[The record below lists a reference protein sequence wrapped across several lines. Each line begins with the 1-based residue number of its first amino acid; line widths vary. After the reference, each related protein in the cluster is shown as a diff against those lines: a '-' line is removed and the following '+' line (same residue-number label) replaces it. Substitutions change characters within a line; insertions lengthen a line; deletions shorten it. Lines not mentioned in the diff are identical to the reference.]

1 MTVSADTTQKTRR
14 TTYIVVGAVILVL
27 LIVAL
32 IVFSSAKES
41 QAAQQ
46 KADQLIA
53 AINQAGLP
61 APTQDQVVRVL
72 GDDGGAVCADPN
84 SALNK
89 AILYGQLTNG
99 AAGPGIRPVIA
110 DNRVV
115 RGELLVIGIYCP
127 DQLPEFT
134 KTANDLKL
142 DDVVNG

>member
-1 MTVSADTTQKTRR
+1 MNASTDTTERTRR
-14 TTYIVVGAVILVL
+14 ITYIVVGVALVVL
-27 LIVAL
+27 LIVGLVAYN
-32 IVFSSAKES
+32 SSKET

-46 KADQLIA
+46 KADQFIA
-53 AINQAGLP
+53 ALAKAGVP
-61 APTQDQVVRVL
+61 APSKDQVVRVL

-84 SALNK
+84 SSLKK

-115 RGELLVIGIYCP
+115 RGELLIIGIYCP

-142 DDVVNG
+142 ADLVGG